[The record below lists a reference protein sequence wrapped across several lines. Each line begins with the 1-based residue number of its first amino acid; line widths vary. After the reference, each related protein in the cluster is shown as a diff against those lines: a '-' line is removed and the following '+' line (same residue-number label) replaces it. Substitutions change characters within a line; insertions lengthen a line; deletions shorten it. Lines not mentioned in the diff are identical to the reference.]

1 MKIENDNQILE
12 LDFVQIEEIINKEL
26 KNLSLDQKLLLWS
39 KSLKM
44 KFDEQTINKL
54 KTNIEKELD
63 KINNLYELKRVKKK
77 IYDLNLDTTYINNLK
92 RKFLL
97 KEMQNPNTQIG
108 QIYTNVVLNSKNNRD
123 E

>member
-63 KINNLYELKRVKKK
+63 KINNLYELKRVQKK